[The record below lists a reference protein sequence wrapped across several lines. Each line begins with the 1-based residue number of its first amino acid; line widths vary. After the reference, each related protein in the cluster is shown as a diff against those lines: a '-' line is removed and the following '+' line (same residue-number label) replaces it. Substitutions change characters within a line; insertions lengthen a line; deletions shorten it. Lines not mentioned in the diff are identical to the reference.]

1 MDDAEMLSQIEAVF
15 HDVLDN
21 SSIRLTAAT
30 TASDVEDWDSLNH
43 IQLVVAVEKAF
54 GVKFTSAEI
63 QGWNNVGDM
72 LACIR
77 AKGK

>member
-1 MDDAEMLSQIEAVF
+1 MDDAEMLRQVEAVF

>member
-1 MDDAEMLSQIEAVF
+1 MDDSEMLARVETVF

-21 SSIRLTAAT
+21 PSIRLSPKTTAA
-30 TASDVEDWDSLNH
+30 DVEDWDSLNH
-43 IQLVVAVEKAF
+43 IQLVVAVEKKF

-77 AKGK
+77 AKGI

>member
-1 MDDAEMLSQIEAVF
+1 MDNAELIPEVEAVF

-21 SSIRLTAAT
+21 PSIRLTPET
-30 TASDVEDWDSLNH
+30 TAADVEDWDSLNH
-43 IQLVVAVEKAF
+43 IQLVVAVEKKF

-63 QGWNNVGDM
+63 QGWNTVGDM

-77 AKGK
+77 GKRK